1 MQIYQMTQM
10 FKLNIIRAIREK
22 FVQFVFRYKIKPS
35 QTYSQT

>member
-1 MQIYQMTQM
+1 M

-22 FVQFVFRYKIKPS
+22 AFVQFVFSYKKTKPS